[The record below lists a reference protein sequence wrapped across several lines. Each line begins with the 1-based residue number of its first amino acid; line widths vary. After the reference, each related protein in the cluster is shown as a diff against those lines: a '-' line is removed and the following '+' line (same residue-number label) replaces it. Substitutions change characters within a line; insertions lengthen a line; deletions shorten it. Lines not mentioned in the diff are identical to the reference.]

1 MSEQDLYPQSCPFC
15 IISNAYLSPV
25 SSFTRSSTSS
35 KEQLLSYVPASP
47 DPYAI
52 DPQCQLILAAPD
64 ALAFLD
70 IMPMTAG
77 HVLLTTRAH
86 RVRIGDVPVDESKEL
101 GFWLPLVCAA
111 TMRAM
116 GATDW
121 NVVQNNGTSQKRSKK
136 VDTKRK

>member
-15 IISNAYLSPV
+15 TISTAYPTTSP
-25 SSFTRSSTSS
+25 STRSSTTSS
-35 KEQLLSYVPASP
+35 KQELLSYIPTSP
-47 DPYAI
+47 DPNLI

-86 RVRIGDVPVDESKEL
+86 RVKIGDVPVDESKEL

-111 TMRAM
+111 TMRAI

-121 NVVQNNGTSQKRSKK
+121 NVVQNNGTLQKWGN
-136 VDTKRK
+136 